1 MSINLPKN
9 VRFAVVLVA
18 LTFGLGMTVS
28 YADDN
33 NSDAKARSSQSSKSS
48 APAAIDSASAEKSA
62 KVPVTDLHRALKA
75 IGDTSNHIRRTALD
89 IIGEVE
95 RQDLVVVSEPD
106 MFGPIVVPA
115 IPAPD
120 GIMAMGDY
128 LPPRKKWLD
137 IWISQLDQLLPVL
150 HDEANSA
157 ATDSKEW
164 VDLKKLV
171 DDAQHDLQVL
181 KEVAGADK
189 PDRLAVGKQALGIYD
204 DMGKIDKERKEIFR
218 QSGKKE
224 AASTGN

>member
-1 MSINLPKN
+1 MLRFKLPRA
-9 VRFAVVLVA
+9 VSLAVVLISPAVLLCAGAA
-18 LTFGLGMTVS
+18 LG
-28 YADDN
+28 DDN
-33 NSDAKARSSQSSKSS
+33 PTGGASKPGSQT
-48 APAAIDSASAEKSA
+48 ATTDSASADKSA
-62 KVPVTDLHRALKA
+62 KVPVTDMHRALKA

-115 IPAPD
+115 IPMPD
-120 GIMAMGDY
+120 GIMAMGDF

-137 IWISQLDQLLPVL
+137 IFISQLDQLLPVL
-150 HDEANSA
+150 HDEANTA

-164 VDLKKLV
+164 NDLKKLV
-171 DDAQHDLQVL
+171 DDALHDLQVL

-204 DMGKIDKERKEIFR
+204 DMAKIDKERKEIFR
-218 QSGKKE
+218 QAGRK
-224 AASTGN
+224 

>member
-1 MSINLPKN
+1 MRLNLPKGL
-9 VRFAVVLVA
+9 RFAVMLVA
-18 LTFGLGMTVS
+18 LTSGLGADAAF
-28 YADDN
+28 ADDK
-33 NSDAKARSSQSSKSS
+33 SADAKSQP
-48 APAAIDSASAEKSA
+48 PAAQAAASDSAAA
-62 KVPVTDLHRALKA
+62 DNPTKVPVTDLHRALKA

-120 GIMAMGDY
+120 GMMAMGDF

-137 IWISQLDQLLPVL
+137 IFINQLDQLLPVL
-150 HDEANSA
+150 HDEANNSS
-157 ATDSKEW
+157 TDSKEW
-164 VDLKKLV
+164 DSLKKLV
-171 DDAQHDLQVL
+171 DDAEHDLKVL

-204 DMGKIDKERKEIFR
+204 DMGKIDKERKAIYR
-218 QSGKKE
+218 QGGKK
-224 AASTGN
+224 